1 MNVSRDDNG
10 DIKLD
15 SEAHSISFSWN
26 RQITPEDK
34 DKESTNRMIAD
45 VMNTPRSEK
54 NNHLYKI
61 WIKIKVFKE

>member
-15 SEAHSISFSWN
+15 SEDHSISFSWN

-34 DKESTNRMIAD
+34 KVERKSIDDMDQKVSQK
-45 VMNTPRSEK
+45 VM
-54 NNHLYKI
+54 
-61 WIKIKVFKE
+61 

>member
-15 SEAHSISFSWN
+15 SEARGISFSWN
-26 RQITPEDK
+26 RQIIPEDK

-45 VMNTPRSEK
+45 VMGTPRSEK
-54 NNHLYKI
+54 KQSSIHDMD
-61 WIKIKVFKE
+61 

>member
-54 NNHLYKI
+54 KQSSI
-61 WIKIKVFKE
+61 QDMD